1 MSIAAV
7 WGKERHDVPHI
18 IRQLFLYIQENHA
31 YIFGILYLVV
41 CVMGVI
47 YDNAIYYRTGVNPLL
62 YFDLSDFLLSGL
74 RHPLILVIPILLVFP
89 IIFVHVALLRHK
101 HYAVGMSLTYG
112 FALLVALATP
122 IFTAYMKI
130 PGCGQHISI
139 HFGKE
144 SSGTSFDGLLYS
156 STSKVLFVAEEPDSP
171 DQSVVSSFE
180 WRKPERNTNLIPIV
194 GPTEQ
199 QPLKLEAILLDDI
212 HQIGFY
218 NTRPMARPGSDLLCV
233 VFQ

>member
-31 YIFGILYLVV
+31 YMFGILYLVV
-41 CVMGVI
+41 CVMGII
-47 YDNAIYYRTGVNPLL
+47 YDNVIYYRTGVNPLL

-89 IIFVHVALLRHK
+89 IIFVHVALLHHT

-112 FALLVALATP
+112 FAFLVALATP

-144 SSGTSFDGLLYS
+144 SSRPFDGLLYS
-156 STSKVLFVAEEPDSP
+156 STSKVLFVAEEPPSP
-171 DQSVVSSFE
+171 DQSVAGSL
-180 WRKPERNTNLIPIV
+180 KPDPNTNLIPIV
-194 GPTEQ
+194 SPTEH
-199 QPLKLEAILLDDI
+199 KLEAILLDDVHRI
-212 HQIGFY
+212 RFH
-218 NTRPMARPGSDLLCV
+218 NTRPMAGPASDLLCV